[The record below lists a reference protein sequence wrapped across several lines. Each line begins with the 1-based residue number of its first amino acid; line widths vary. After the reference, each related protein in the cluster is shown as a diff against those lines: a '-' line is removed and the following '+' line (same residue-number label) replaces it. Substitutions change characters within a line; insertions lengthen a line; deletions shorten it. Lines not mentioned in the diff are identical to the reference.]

1 MLLDLPVEIVYKI
14 FRHADDSTL
23 RNLRKITH
31 LKSYFH
37 EIDKILNNKLCIER
51 DYRNYNINHFIRDC
65 FIEQIIEDHNSIL
78 MQRETWRE
86 LKVQAHEF
94 VMIYTG
100 MVERSIKKLNYQISI
115 DTLLFT
121 YKKVLDERI
130 VLDNNSYEKIKHYYG
145 NKFMDIAL
153 NMDLFNEIQLH
164 RLLLDT

>member
-14 FRHADDSTL
+14 FRYADDSTL
-23 RNLRKITH
+23 RNLRKVAH

-37 EIDKILNNKLCIER
+37 EIDKILNNALSIER
-51 DYRNYNINHFIRDC
+51 NYRSYNINHYIRDC

-78 MQRETWRE
+78 IQRETWGE

>member
-1 MLLDLPVEIVYKI
+1 MLDGANQKY
-14 FRHADDSTL
+14 
-23 RNLRKITH
+23 
-31 LKSYFH
+31 
-37 EIDKILNNKLCIER
+37 LN
-51 DYRNYNINHFIRDC
+51 
-65 FIEQIIEDHNSIL
+65 
-78 MQRETWRE
+78 T
-86 LKVQAHEF
+86 
-94 VMIYTG
+94 
-100 MVERSIKKLNYQISI
+100 SIKNLNYLVSI

>member
-1 MLLDLPVEIVYKI
+1 MFIEYTAL
-14 FRHADDSTL
+14 S
-23 RNLRKITH
+23 
-31 LKSYFH
+31 
-37 EIDKILNNKLCIER
+37 IER
-51 DYRNYNINHFIRDC
+51 NYRSYNINHYIRDC

-78 MQRETWRE
+78 IQRETWGE